1 MGFLAPA
8 FLAGLIA
15 LAVPVLI
22 HLTHRERREV
32 VVFPSLMFLRKI
44 PFKSTRKQR
53 LRHLLL
59 FAMRCLALLLLV
71 IAFARPLLGRRANA
85 GAAADRGAREV
96 VILLDQSYSMGY
108 GNRWERAMDAAMSA
122 VAGLTP
128 ADRASVILFDDRAR
142 RLTEPTSDAAALRTA
157 LSAVRPGSGGTRY
170 SPAVRLARGILDES
184 ERPRRQAVLITDFQ
198 RSGWNLQDDVRFP
211 IGTTVDHVDLSSE
224 STSNVVITG
233 VELRRDASEN
243 RERTIIAARLANG
256 GSDTVRGHEVALDVD
271 GRRIGAQRV
280 TIPPN
285 GSAVAT
291 FAAIPVPDA
300 GARAT
305 IHAAAD
311 SLAADNVFHL
321 VLEQPRPIR
330 VLIVDPPG
338 GSARGIYLRRALAIG
353 TAPAFDVDVTTV
365 DRLSASTIE
374 NRDVV
379 ILNDAGAPSSDAARR
394 LATFVN
400 GGGGLI
406 VVSGERGA
414 TANWPSA
421 LRELLPAAVGATV
434 DRMGT
439 RGATLGTL
447 DRTHPALRLFS
458 TPRSGDFSSARVY
471 RYRRA
476 EPLETAAVMARFDDG
491 APALIGRSVGEGRV
505 LVWTSTFDGIWSDL
519 PVQPVFLPFV
529 HEIVKHAGAWT
540 EERPWAVAGQAAD
553 VSRQA
558 ATVLGSSPADAPGP
572 TERELVAVAPSGQ
585 RTAVRAGAAGYV
597 IEPLEQ
603 GFHEI
608 RPLDGR
614 TRASRPLAVNLD
626 IAESELAR
634 VDAEELVA
642 AMQAADT
649 TEAALASNEAMLTP
663 AERERRQAAWW
674 YLLAGALLLLAAET
688 VLSNRLSQGVTTTP
702 AIRSNP

>member
-59 FAMRCLALLLLV
+59 FALRCLALLLLV

-85 GAAADRGAREV
+85 GAAADRGAREL

-108 GNRWERAMDAAMSA
+108 GDRWERALAGAMSA
-122 VAGLTP
+122 IAGMTP
-128 ADRASVILFDDRAR
+128 ADRASVILFDDGAR
-142 RLTEPTSDAAALRTA
+142 QLTEPTSDQAVLRAAL
-157 LSAVRPGSGGTRY
+157 SSVRPGSGGTRY
-170 SPAVRLARGILDES
+170 SPAVRLARGILDDS
-184 ERPRRQAVLITDFQ
+184 ERPRRHAILISDFQ
-198 RSGWNLQDDVRFP
+198 RSGWNPQDDVRFP
-211 IGTTVDHVDLSSE
+211 IGTMVGHVDLSSE

-233 VELRRDASEN
+233 VELRSDASGD
-243 RERTIIAARLANG
+243 RARTVIAARLANG
-256 GSDTVRGHEVALDVD
+256 GGDTVREREVVLEVD
-271 GRRIGAQRV
+271 GRRIDAQRV
-280 TIPPN
+280 TIAPK

-291 FAAIPVPDA
+291 FTAVPVPDA

-305 IHAAAD
+305 VRAAAD
-311 SLAADNVFHL
+311 SLAADDAFHL
-321 VLEQPRPIR
+321 VLDQPRPVR

-338 GSARGIYLRRALAIG
+338 GSSRGIYLRRALGIG
-353 TAPAFDVDVTTV
+353 SAPAFDVDVTTL
-365 DRLSASTIE
+365 DRLGASSLET
-374 NRDVV
+374 RDVV
-379 ILNDAGAPSSDAARR
+379 ILDDAGAPSSDAARR
-394 LATFVN
+394 LASFVN
-400 GGGGLI
+400 DGGGLI
-406 VVSGERGA
+406 VASGDRGA
-414 TANWPSA
+414 TASWPSVIRA
-421 LRELLPAAVGATV
+421 VLPAAIGATV
-434 DRMGT
+434 DRTAT
-439 RGATLGTL
+439 RGGALGTL
-447 DRTHPALRLFS
+447 DRAHPALRLFS

-476 EPLETAAVMARFDDG
+476 EPVADAAVLARFDDG
-491 APALIGRSVGEGRV
+491 APALVGQAAGQGRV
-505 LVWTSTFDGIWSDL
+505 LVWTSTFDGIWNDL
-519 PVQPVFLPFV
+519 PIQPVFLPFV
-529 HEIVKHAGAWT
+529 HEVVKHAASWV

-558 ATVLGSSPADAPGP
+558 AAVLGQSPATAAV
-572 TERELVAVAPSGQ
+572 TAERELVAVAPSGE
-585 RTAVRAGAAGYV
+585 RAAVRAGPAGYV
-597 IEPLEQ
+597 LEPQEQ

-614 TRASRPLAVNLD
+614 TRGSRPLAVNLD
-626 IAESELAR
+626 ITESELDR

-649 TEAALASNEAMLTP
+649 TQAALASTEAMLTP

-674 YLLAGALLLLAAET
+674 YLLAAALLLLATET
-688 VLSNRLSQGVTTTP
+688 VLSNRLSRGAGPAP